1 MSILRYR
8 QTGTSNDH
16 AADKP
21 GMTYTSTSTRG
32 TRVGSFKPLLILI
45 LLAALFGGV
54 KKFIYLGNYS
64 YSTPNDP
71 HLADHKIEFGSPH
84 LLDCNT
90 ISMDDPSDNGMFVT
104 TKTNPPF
111 LMNIHN
117 PKEDEVSNHVYD
129 NGCWECSHIQ
139 GMLGALDKYSNSYF
153 LDIGGN
159 IGMWTL
165 SAAAAKKQTFT
176 IEPSPENF
184 KRICKTVNK
193 NAFHDRIHLMT
204 IAATTKPETFR
215 LNVPR
220 GNKGGTS
227 VTPVSEQDDLAK
239 DDVNVI
245 KGFRIDSLNLPTDR
259 PVVMKVD
266 VEGHELQAL
275 LGAMSFLQSAN
286 IVYAMMELRPN
297 LHMDGGWK
305 NIFDVLVSKGLEP
318 SRLDNEGETKLDVN
332 DLSQWK
338 NQKHPKV
345 RYYDVIWR
353 MKED

>member
-1 MSILRYR
+1 
-8 QTGTSNDH
+8 
-16 AADKP
+16 
-21 GMTYTSTSTRG
+21 MTDTSTRG
-32 TRVGSFKPLLILI
+32 ARAGYFKPLLISI
-45 LLAALFGGV
+45 LLAAALAFGGV
-54 KKFIYLGNYS
+54 KKFIYLG
-64 YSTPNDP
+64 TPNDP
-71 HLADHKIEFGSPH
+71 HLTDHQIEFGSPH

-104 TKTNPPF
+104 TKTDPPF
-111 LMNIHN
+111 LMSIHN
-117 PKEDEVSNHVYD
+117 PKEDEVSRHVQE

-139 GMLGALDKYSNSYF
+139 GMLGALDKYPNSYF
-153 LDIGGN
+153 IDIGGN

-176 IEPSPENF
+176 IEPSPDNF

-227 VTPVSEQDDLAK
+227 VTSVSEQDDLAK
-239 DDVNVI
+239 EDVNVI

-297 LHMDGGWK
+297 LHKDDGWK
-305 NIFDVLVSKGLEP
+305 KIVDVLVSKGLEP
-318 SRLDNEGETKLDVN
+318 FMLANGETKLDVN

-338 NQKHPKV
+338 HPKHPKV
-345 RYYDVIWR
+345 RYYDVVWR